1 MESGRIL
8 RNALIGSLSPVSR
21 IITSGNYL
29 PFFPL
34 LLWLPSLFP
43 FLFWLGL
50 LLTIARTHPLIL
62 LFSTHM
68 MAKADD
74 SIVPSNEQIQ
84 SILIK
89 SRHCWQRYVKQVTEQ
104 SSTLLDS
111 IELRD
116 LLDRVPAIRH
126 GRRLKRNGRTVFGQ
140 STWNFK
146 PQDRCSLGEFIGDLK
161 PLTIG
166 IMRHTICTT
175 EGSCFH
181 HWRGDAFDGR
191 EADNSLAILTFA

>member
-1 MESGRIL
+1 
-8 RNALIGSLSPVSR
+8 
-21 IITSGNYL
+21 
-29 PFFPL
+29 
-34 LLWLPSLFP
+34 
-43 FLFWLGL
+43 
-50 LLTIARTHPLIL
+50 
-62 LFSTHM
+62 M

-89 SRHCWQRYVKQVTEQ
+89 SRHCWQRYVKQATEQ
-104 SSTLLDS
+104 PSTLLDS

-116 LLDRVPAIRH
+116 LLDRVPAIPH
-126 GRRLKRNGRTVFGQ
+126 GRRLKRNGRTVYGQ

-146 PQDRCSLGEFIGDLK
+146 PQNGCNLGEFTGDLK
-161 PLTIG
+161 PLTLG
-166 IMRHTICTT
+166 IILPTICST

-191 EADNSLAILTFA
+191 EAGNSLAILTFAWAYILSARLVEIQGESIRYTEVLAPIVQDNEADHADFKDVIIDIGKVDSAAVRWWRAILAYG